1 MKVAR
6 IERMLGYSSW
16 ALVLV
21 VWSSFWIP
29 LRLWPP
35 ARDGDMYLVAT
46 IMAGLA
52 GVTGVI
58 AGWKGSKWWYFPAIL
73 GFVTCALLL
82 AGVAV

>member
-1 MKVAR
+1 
-6 IERMLGYSSW
+6 
-16 ALVLV
+16 
-21 VWSSFWIP
+21 
-29 LRLWPP
+29 
-35 ARDGDMYLVAT
+35 MYLVAT